1 MPSSPGVAPPGLR
14 KAQGVQPLG
23 LPAYNLQ
30 MSSRWKSWWPVLKT
44 LLAAAILVAVGWQF
58 VRILQDPSLQAADPK
73 HRPTYE
79 IFRDTLLEAR
89 PFWLVASAVAYLV
102 GLCFFLAFWAL
113 LLRSLG
119 QRARPTA
126 AIRAYFVGHLGKYVP
141 GKAWALALRTL
152 LVRGDG
158 VRLGI
163 AALTAAYETLT
174 AMASG
179 ALLAAVL
186 LTWEAGREGLVWR
199 ALGLLALAGIPILPG
214 VFNRL
219 VRRTAAPFLRSDA
232 EPLPPLRNRTLF
244 AGLGMTAFG
253 WVLFGVSLWATIE
266 AVRPDDVAWGPVP
279 LTRCVAFVAVAYVAG
294 FLTLP
299 APGGLGVREFIL
311 QQALEPEL
319 GPLLSVVA
327 VLLLRL
333 IWTAAEVFIAAV
345 VWWLPGQPSAVPQPV
360 PPELGMP

>member
-1 MPSSPGVAPPGLR
+1 
-14 KAQGVQPLG
+14 
-23 LPAYNLQ
+23 
-30 MSSRWKSWWPVLKT
+30 MSTRWKSWWPVLKT
-44 LLAAAILVAVGWQF
+44 VLAVAILAAVGWQF
-58 VRILQDPSLQAADPK
+58 MRILQDPSLQAADPQ
-73 HRPTYE
+73 HRPTPE
-79 IFRDTLLEAR
+79 IFRDTLFEAR
-89 PFWLVASAVAYLV
+89 PFWLVASGIAYIV
-102 GLCFFLAFWAL
+102 GLFFFLAYWVL
-113 LLRSLG
+113 LLGTLG
-119 QRARPTA
+119 QRPKPPA
-126 AIRAYFVGHLGKYVP
+126 AVRAYFVGHLGKYVP

-152 LVRGDG
+152 LIRGDG

-174 AMASG
+174 TMASG
-179 ALLAAVL
+179 ALIAAVL

-219 VRRTAAPFLRSDA
+219 VRRTVAPFLRADA

-244 AGLGMTAFG
+244 VGLGMTAFG
-253 WVLFGVSLWATIE
+253 WVLFGVSLWAAVE

-294 FLTLP
+294 FLALP
-299 APGGLGVREFIL
+299 APGGLGVREFFL

-319 GPLLSVVA
+319 GPLLSVVV

-333 IWTAAEVFIAAV
+333 IWTVAEAFMAAV
-345 VWWLPGQPSAVPQPV
+345 VWWLPGQPNTVPQPV
-360 PPELGMP
+360 PPVPSVP

>member
-1 MPSSPGVAPPGLR
+1 M
-14 KAQGVQPLG
+14 
-23 LPAYNLQ
+23 
-30 MSSRWKSWWPVLKT
+30 PVLKSI
-44 LLAAAILVAVGWQF
+44 LAVAILAAVGWQF
-58 VRILQDPSLQAADPK
+58 ARILQDPNLQAADPQ
-73 HRPTYE
+73 HRPAYE
-79 IFRDTLLEAR
+79 IFRDTLFEAR
-89 PFWLVASAVAYLV
+89 LVWLIVCAVAYLV
-102 GLCFFLAFWAL
+102 GLLFFLAFWVWL
-113 LLRSLG
+113 LNTLG
-119 QRARPTA
+119 QRPRPSA
-126 AIRAYFVGHLGKYVP
+126 AVRAYFVGHLGKYVP

-158 VRLGI
+158 VRVGV

-174 AMASG
+174 TMASG

-244 AGLGMTAFG
+244 LGLGMTAIG
-253 WVLFGVSLWATIE
+253 WALFGCSLWAAIE
-266 AVRPDDVAWGPVP
+266 AIRPVGDTWSPVP

-294 FLTLP
+294 FLALP

-319 GPLLSVVA
+319 GPLQSVVV

-333 IWTAAEVFIAAV
+333 MWTVAEVVAAAI
-345 VWWLPGQPSAVPQPV
+345 VWWLPGQPRAVEPVPQPA
-360 PPELGMP
+360 PLNP